1 MLNISKLAIFIIIYG
16 LIIYSKGSSDI
27 LDVNYNS
34 ECLVNNELYVNKDD
48 KVDLLFSIESNS
60 TRLNITFISND
71 PSQFNIEPQNFIID
85 YDDENLIKKDS
96 KVYENM
102 ILYGYN
108 YGSSLL
114 SLNIKPIDE
123 SDQEEINKTI
133 TINVL
138 RAEKQL
144 FDSLLI
150 LFTVLLLFSI
160 GTGMP
165 LSTVIKSLKV
175 NKAKPFIVGLLPQII
190 IIPLVAYGLTKI
202 FQLSDL
208 SSYSVMMIASSPGSL
223 YATIFIYY
231 IGGDKPLS
239 LCLCLISTLLST
251 ITFPL
256 IMTISSLIN
265 HINLSNIIPIWQ
277 TLSASFTQLIPIS
290 IGWLVSH
297 FFPAF
302 SIYMSK
308 LLPIA
313 AALAIITSIVSS
325 FIKIGTSFF
334 QQWEVYVIS
343 IILAIVSYSIG
354 WILSKLMKL
363 NPFQCR
369 SICFHVGMQNTTIPI
384 TIIQVSTGC
393 LSPFLSIFPAHH
405 AIYNMIIAI
414 GIFLIF
420 LFGFS
425 VIETVVEDTE
435 IIEYRKSLENQ
446 LNEIDS
452 KINLD
457 KDNKVISDL
466 SLYNNDSQSEVSNET
481 KESIKKAR
489 IAV

>member
-165 LSTVIKSLKV
+165 L
-175 NKAKPFIVGLLPQII
+175 
-190 IIPLVAYGLTKI
+190 
-202 FQLSDL
+202 
-208 SSYSVMMIASSPGSL
+208 
-223 YATIFIYY
+223 
-231 IGGDKPLS
+231 
-239 LCLCLISTLLST
+239 
-251 ITFPL
+251 
-256 IMTISSLIN
+256 
-265 HINLSNIIPIWQ
+265 
-277 TLSASFTQLIPIS
+277 
-290 IGWLVSH
+290 
-297 FFPAF
+297 
-302 SIYMSK
+302 
-308 LLPIA
+308 
-313 AALAIITSIVSS
+313 
-325 FIKIGTSFF
+325 
-334 QQWEVYVIS
+334 
-343 IILAIVSYSIG
+343 
-354 WILSKLMKL
+354 
-363 NPFQCR
+363 
-369 SICFHVGMQNTTIPI
+369 
-384 TIIQVSTGC
+384 
-393 LSPFLSIFPAHH
+393 
-405 AIYNMIIAI
+405 
-414 GIFLIF
+414 
-420 LFGFS
+420 
-425 VIETVVEDTE
+425 
-435 IIEYRKSLENQ
+435 
-446 LNEIDS
+446 
-452 KINLD
+452 
-457 KDNKVISDL
+457 
-466 SLYNNDSQSEVSNET
+466 
-481 KESIKKAR
+481 
-489 IAV
+489 